1 MAVNYFKPVDV
12 YPIMNTLVQ
21 QITGQDSIKVVDT
34 ASYIDAGKSI
44 LGVAN
49 ESGYEGVFNALSVL
63 IGRTI
68 IEAKPYSGKFKL
80 IDEEASRFDV
90 RVRKISFYSKLTQ
103 ASGMFNTDLYTNLGA
118 GLDDTSG
125 AGSMWEQNP
134 SMPLERTFFSSAA
147 YDYSHTEYIEQ
158 IKDAFTSEASFLDF
172 INGMRIEIMNDM
184 EQQTEARNRGLVI
197 SRLAGNKLMAD
208 KGLLGKECSVN
219 LTAEYNKEYGTTYTT
234 HDLLH
239 DHRVSF
245 LEFFIAR
252 IKNDSELMEYRS
264 KLFHD
269 PCKKTVG
276 GVNYYILR
284 HSPKADQRFI
294 YNSRLFTEIKLSLAE
309 IFNPNMLQ
317 LPQGEGVQFWQ
328 SIEDPYKIDVIPP
341 LPEGA
346 TSSEVKMDIV
356 VGFLFDNWAL
366 YSNNRYNGMLPT
378 PINARKG
385 YRNEF
390 YHFLF
395 GQSNDYTHN
404 SILYYMSDDSTT
416 YFVGDGEKDEFTVEA
431 DSIVSVTVNG
441 VEQTVTTDY
450 TFSSNTLTF
459 TTAPAEGAIIQ
470 VVYK

>member
-49 ESGYEGVFNALSVL
+49 ESGYEGIFNALSVL

-125 AGSMWEQNP
+125 TGSMWEQNP

-172 INGMRIEIMNDM
+172 INGMRVEIMNDM

-197 SRLAGNKLMAD
+197 SRLAGNKLMTD
-208 KGLLGKECSVN
+208 KGLLGKECAVN
-219 LTAEYNKEYGTTYTT
+219 LTAEYNKEYGTSYSTS
-234 HDLLH
+234 DLLH

-264 KLFHD
+264 RLFHD
-269 PCKKTVG
+269 PCKKSVG
-276 GVNYYILR
+276 GVDYYILR

-294 YNSRLFTEIKLSLAE
+294 YNSKLFTEIKLSLAE
-309 IFNPNMLQ
+309 IFNPSMLQ

-378 PINARKG
+378 PINARHG

-404 SILYYMSDDSTT
+404 SVLYYMSDDSTT
-416 YFVGDGEKDEFTVEA
+416 YFVGDGEEDDFTVEA
-431 DSIVSVTVNG
+431 TSIVSVTVNG

>member
-49 ESGYEGVFNALSVL
+49 ENGYEGVFNALSVL

-80 IDEEASRFDV
+80 IDEEASRFDI

-103 ASGMFNTDLYTNLGA
+103 ASGMYNTDLYTNLGT

-125 AGSMWEQNP
+125 TGSMWEQNP
-134 SMPLERTFFSSAA
+134 SMPLERTFSSQAA
-147 YDYSHTEYIEQ
+147 YDYSHTEYIDQ

-172 INGMRIEIMNDM
+172 INGMRVEIMNDM

-197 SRLAGNKLMAD
+197 SRLAGNKLMTD
-208 KGLLGKECSVN
+208 KGLLGKECAVN
-219 LTAEYNKEYGTTYTT
+219 LTAEYNKEYGTSYSTS
-234 HDLLH
+234 DLLH

-264 KLFHD
+264 RLFHD

-276 GVNYYILR
+276 GVDYYILR

-328 SIEDPYKIDVIPP
+328 SIEDPYKIDAIPP

-378 PINARKG
+378 PINARHG

-404 SILYYMSDDSTT
+404 SVLYYMSDDSTT
-416 YFVGDGEKDEFTVEA
+416 YFVGDGEEDEFTVEA
-431 DSIVSVTVNG
+431 TSIVSVTVNG